1 MSKIFYIIGPSSS
14 GKDTLYKRILAE
26 ESLHLKAVT
35 MYTTRPIRAKEQ
47 EGVEYHFVDD
57 TTFQELQL
65 QGKVI
70 ESRTYDTVHGLWNYF
85 TVADDEIMLEQY
97 DYLMIGVVDSFLCT
111 REYFGQNRV
120 IPLYI
125 QVEDGIR
132 LQRALNRE
140 KKQKHPKYKEMCR
153 RYLADLEDFNQ
164 QKLQKSGINKRFKN
178 YDLVKCTLELI
189 QHIQDIQGDS
199 K

>member
-14 GKDTLYKRILAE
+14 GKDTLYKRILSE

-57 TTFQELQL
+57 ATFQELQL

-97 DYLMIGVVDSFLCT
+97 DYLMIGVVDSFLRT
-111 REYFGQNRV
+111 KEYFGENQV

-153 RYLADLEDFNQ
+153 RYLADLDDFSQ
-164 QKLQKSGINKRFKN
+164 QKLQNSGINKRFKN
-178 YDLVKCTLELI
+178 YDLEKCTLELM
-189 QHIQDIQGDS
+189 QYIQDIQE